1 MSRQL
6 AILTLI
12 SLGLIV
18 PSWAGKTYTR
28 EEAVQVALEKSS
40 DVQSAEEDL
49 KSASSQVKAGYG
61 NALPSIDLSA
71 TVTRIFG
78 LDDVEQS
85 STLTDAASQM
95 AQGKDA
101 DGHPMANAYDQQ
113 VLGPALDNLIYGM
126 KSQGYRWQSSVGITA
141 TQILYAEGKVG
152 TGIEIAKAYKRISE
166 VNLENKKAQVRYDV
180 ENAFDQLIYLD
191 SAIQI
196 MYAGRD
202 LLQENLNFVEQSLK
216 SGLATELDLI
226 RVQLSMDQL
235 NSKINSTEKSRVL
248 ARNALLNTM
257 GMEWET
263 DVQFKGDLRDPA
275 AGFTYP
281 DTAMSNVKKRR
292 KELVMLESTEEMLNK
307 NVTIEEGGYKPT
319 VVLVGGLKYANNQNE
334 FYKWD
339 APDWDKNIN
348 KYVALNLTMNLFNGM
363 KTKEAVVQAKSNLRS
378 TQIKK
383 ETAERGFRVQIESCA
398 NTLDDANSQIEIAKR
413 QIDLAQ
419 RNYDLT
425 NDAYKLGRETQLN
438 LLSAENS
445 LRTAKLDYMQAI
457 VNWNKAYNALLQA
470 TGEY

>member
-6 AILTLI
+6 AILTII

-28 EEAVQVALEKSS
+28 EEAVQIALEKSS

-49 KSASSQVKAGYG
+49 KSAASQVKAGYG
-61 NALPSIDLSA
+61 NALPSIDLNA

-78 LDDVEQS
+78 LDDVDPHDS
-85 STLTDAASQM
+85 SLAMQLISKGQEMGLGNPSPWDAM
-95 AQGKDA
+95 A
-101 DGHPMANAYDQQ
+101 
-113 VLGPALDNLIYGM
+113 LGAVNGVVNGM
-126 KSQGYRWQSSVGITA
+126 KSQAYRWQSSVGITA
-141 TQILYAEGKVG
+141 TQVLYAEGKVG

-202 LLQENLNFVEQSLK
+202 LLQENLNFVDQSLK

-235 NSKINSTEKSRVL
+235 TSNIASTEKKRVL

-257 GMEWET
+257 GLEWET
-263 DVQFKGDLRDPA
+263 DVQFQGELRDPA
-275 AGFTYP
+275 EGFTYP
-281 DTAMSNVKKRR
+281 DTSMANVKKRR
-292 KELVMLESTEEMLNK
+292 KELVMLEETETMKTLN
-307 NVTIEEGGYKPT
+307 VDIESGGYKPT
-319 VVLVGGLKYANNQNE
+319 VVLLGGIKYANNHNKITE
-334 FYKWD
+334 WD
-339 APDWDKNIN
+339 APKWEKLN
-348 KYVALNLTMNLFNGM
+348 KYVALNVSMNLFNGM
-363 KTKEAVVQAKSNLRS
+363 KTRESVTQAKSSLRS
-378 TQIKK
+378 TQIQK
-383 ETAERGFRVQIESCA
+383 ETAERGFRLQIESCA
-398 NTLDDANSQIEIAKR
+398 NTLEDANVQIEIAKR

-419 RNYDLT
+419 KNYDLT
-425 NDAYKLGRETQLN
+425 NEAYKLGRETQLN

-445 LRTAKLDYMQAI
+445 LRTAKLDYMSAI
-457 VNWNKAYNALLQA
+457 VEWNKAYNALLQA

>member
-6 AILTLI
+6 AILTLL

-28 EEAVQVALEKSS
+28 EEAVKIALENSP
-40 DVQSAEEDL
+40 DVKSAEEDL

-85 STLTDAASQM
+85 TALTDAASQM
-95 AQGKDA
+95 AMGNDEN
-101 DGHPMANAYDQQ
+101 GHPMANAYDQQ
-113 VLGPALDNLIYGM
+113 VIGPALDGLIYGM

-152 TGIEIAKAYKRISE
+152 VGIEIAKAYKRINE

-191 SAIQI
+191 SAIVI
-196 MYAGRD
+196 LYASKD
-202 LLQENLNFVEQSLK
+202 MLQENLNFVEQSK
-216 SGLATELDLI
+216 NSGLATELDLI

-235 NSKINSTEKSRVL
+235 VSSINKAEKSRIL

-257 GMEWET
+257 GLDWEA
-263 DVQFKGDLRDPA
+263 DVQFQGDLRDPA
-275 AGFTYP
+275 TGYTYP
-281 DTAMSNVKKRR
+281 DTSMANVKKRR
-292 KELVMLESTEEMLNK
+292 KELVMLEETANMKTLNIE
-307 NVTIEEGGYKPT
+307 IEEGGYKPT
-319 VVLVGGLKYANNQNE
+319 VVLLGGIKYANNKNE
-334 FYKWD
+334 FFDWD
-339 APDWDKNIN
+339 APTWDKLN
-348 KYVALNLTMNLFNGM
+348 KYVALNVSMNLFNGM
-363 KTKEAVVQAKSNLRS
+363 KTRESVTQAKSSLRN
-378 TQIKK
+378 TQIQK
-383 ETAERGFRVQIESCA
+383 ETAERGFRVQIEACA
-398 NTLDDANSQIEIAKR
+398 NTLEDAIAQIEISKR

-419 RNYDLT
+419 KNYDLT
-425 NDAYKLGRETQLN
+425 NEAYKLGRETQLN

-445 LRTAKLDYMQAI
+445 LRTAKLDYMSA
-457 VNWNKAYNALLQA
+457 VVEWNKAYNALLQA

>member
-6 AILTLI
+6 AILTLL

-28 EEAVQVALEKSS
+28 EEAVNIALEKSS
-40 DVQSAEEDL
+40 DVKTAEEDL
-49 KSASSQVKAGYG
+49 KSATSQVTAGYG
-61 NALPSIDLSA
+61 NAYPSIDLNA

-78 LDDVEQS
+78 LDDVEK
-85 STLTDAASQM
+85 STDLTDAASQM
-95 AQGKDA
+95 AAGA
-101 DGHPMANAYDQQ
+101 DEGGHPLANAYDQQ
-113 VLGPALDNLIYGM
+113 VLGPALDGLIYGM

-152 TGIEIAKAYKRISE
+152 VGIEIAKAYKRINE

-191 SAIQI
+191 SAIKI
-196 MYAGRD
+196 MYASKD

-235 NSKINSTEKSRVL
+235 TSSIASTEKKRVL

-257 GMEWET
+257 GLEWET
-263 DVQFKGDLRDPA
+263 DVQFQGELRDPA
-275 AGFTYP
+275 NGFAYP
-281 DTAMSNVKKRR
+281 DTSMANVKKRR
-292 KELVMLESTEEMLNK
+292 KELVMLEETENMKNLN
-307 NVTIEEGGYKPT
+307 IEIEQGGYKPT
-319 VVLVGGLKYANNQNE
+319 VVLLGGIKYANNKNE
-334 FYKWD
+334 FFDWD
-339 APDWDKNIN
+339 APKWDKLN
-348 KYVALNLTMNLFNGM
+348 KYVALNVSMNLFNGL
-363 KTKEAVVQAKSNLRS
+363 KTREGVAQARSSLRS
-378 TQIKK
+378 TQIQK

-398 NTLDDANSQIEIAKR
+398 NTLEDANAQIEIAKR

-419 RNYDLT
+419 KNYDLT
-425 NDAYKLGRETQLN
+425 NEAYKLGRETQLN
-438 LLSAENS
+438 VLSAENS
-445 LRTAKLDYMQAI
+445 LRTAKLDYMSAI
-457 VNWNKAYNALLQA
+457 VEWNKAYNALMQA